1 MSATQVLH
9 KDDLFFYIK
18 NMAYLANASCITYMI
33 FTVFMLKM
41 DFSLTEYNHV
51 VTWINLPPPATPK
64 VVGMAIAI

>member
-1 MSATQVLH
+1 
-9 KDDLFFYIK
+9 
-18 NMAYLANASCITYMI
+18 MAYLANASCITYMI
-33 FTVFMLKM
+33 ITVFMLKM